1 MSTGEHVTSAEA
13 GLARPHTAAT
23 VPARTSKF
31 RFSEQIVLDIFVMF
45 ELALIVLCAVAA
57 KYIYLDF
64 YLESNQQDSK
74 YIFAGFICCALSY
87 YFFNANQLY
96 DKSIMSEGVM
106 RPSRMCMALF
116 FAFLTLIVL
125 AFLAKN
131 SSDYSRGW
139 LIVWFALS
147 CLSLTLTRIVAAT
160 WFRWLTERGVF
171 ARRIAIIGSGSC
183 AVRLWESLCN
193 VRGVQLIG
201 IYDDEV
207 LSHEYDDQGN
217 SQGSISDLIAHSQL
231 DELDEVI
238 IATAS
243 MTRQRLVYLMGALSV
258 LPVDVQLA
266 ADPFAFSVAL
276 RRVSRLGEVNLLEVG
291 RKPISDWGKFAKR
304 AEDYVLATIGL
315 VVATPL
321 MAIVAI
327 AIKLE
332 SAGPVFFRQK
342 RHGYSHTVITV
353 LKFRTMTVMED
364 GPSLQQATRNDG
376 RVTRVGK
383 FLRRT
388 SLDEQPQIIN
398 VLRGKMSLVGPRPHA
413 ISHNQYYGAM
423 LERYANRHCVKPGI
437 TGWAQI
443 HGYRGP
449 TEDPDKM
456 RKRVELD
463 LYYIDNWSIW
473 LDLRIL
479 AATVFVGFINKNA
492 V

>member
-1 MSTGEHVTSAEA
+1 
-13 GLARPHTAAT
+13 
-23 VPARTSKF
+23 
-31 RFSEQIVLDIFVMF
+31 
-45 ELALIVLCAVAA
+45 
-57 KYIYLDF
+57 
-64 YLESNQQDSK
+64 
-74 YIFAGFICCALSY
+74 
-87 YFFNANQLY
+87 
-96 DKSIMSEGVM
+96 
-106 RPSRMCMALF
+106 
-116 FAFLTLIVL
+116 
-125 AFLAKN
+125 
-131 SSDYSRGW
+131 
-139 LIVWFALS
+139 
-147 CLSLTLTRIVAAT
+147 
-160 WFRWLTERGVF
+160 
-171 ARRIAIIGSGSC
+171 
-183 AVRLWESLCN
+183 
-193 VRGVQLIG
+193 
-201 IYDDEV
+201 
-207 LSHEYDDQGN
+207 
-217 SQGSISDLIAHSQL
+217 
-231 DELDEVI
+231 
-238 IATAS
+238 
-243 MTRQRLVYLMGALSV
+243 
-258 LPVDVQLA
+258 
-266 ADPFAFSVAL
+266 
-276 RRVSRLGEVNLLEVG
+276 
-291 RKPISDWGKFAKR
+291 
-304 AEDYVLATIGL
+304 VLATIGL

-342 RHGYSHTVITV
+342 RNGYNHKVITV

-388 SLDEQPQIIN
+388 SLDELPQIIN